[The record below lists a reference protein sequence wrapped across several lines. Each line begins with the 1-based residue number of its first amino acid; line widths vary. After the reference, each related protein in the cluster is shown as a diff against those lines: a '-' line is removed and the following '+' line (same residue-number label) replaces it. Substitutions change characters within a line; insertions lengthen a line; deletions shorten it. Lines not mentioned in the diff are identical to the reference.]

1 MARRSDHS
9 RDELYELTL
18 EAARK
23 IAEQDGLRGLA
34 SRRVARDIGY
44 TVGTIYNL
52 FEDLDDLIVHLNGRT
67 LDDMYEALA
76 KIPLAD
82 GPENSVRALATGY
95 IAFARGRPKLWS
107 VLFEHHLPE
116 PRQLPDWQDTKI
128 HRLFGLLEQALEPLF
143 PPDGEAERR
152 HAARVLWA
160 GLHGICALESLGKLA
175 AAESAETMADTLVT
189 CFLAGL
195 RSVREG

>member
-1 MARRSDHS
+1 MRPAR
-9 RDELYELTL
+9 
-18 EAARK
+18 
-23 IAEQDGLRGLA
+23 
-34 SRRVARDIGY
+34 
-44 TVGTIYNL
+44 
-52 FEDLDDLIVHLNGRT
+52 
-67 LDDMYEALA
+67 
-76 KIPLAD
+76 
-82 GPENSVRALATGY
+82 
-95 IAFARGRPKLWS
+95 
-107 VLFEHHLPE
+107 
-116 PRQLPDWQDTKI
+116 
-128 HRLFGLLEQALEPLF
+128 LLEQALEPLF